1 MLNTLIEIGKQVSK
15 KERHPWEDF
24 LLDIKLS
31 NRDAEKNMV
40 ILRIVFDLD
49 ASTIVTEGN
58 LERYLRDRR
67 AEYGLIDIL
76 KGNNKAIYSAVET
89 KNLDKLGKALFGK
102 DVVEQNAVKPELS
115 EFQES
120 ILKEAPELQSSELY
134 EALTSIKPFA
144 YMYYVNFKDEKGK
157 LAIKDVKLGDQDLL
171 VAVYVALTCAEK
183 GWDRKPLAEMDGYK
197 TFIEKKFLSPS
208 ATKAKGK
215 LNDPTAARRLC
226 YATGELREDIIEVS
240 FLDRYNLNKIFQSTT
255 INYATNFEKGYFHK
269 NYQLS
274 EATRLY
280 LDRGSNKILEEFQ
293 VRIGGLNH
301 VCVPRLPMGTKGYD
315 IDAYRRLRDRTDLLF
330 RLKNIESVINEMAD
344 QVDNNLYWL
353 DFYGFESDGKS
364 LKFISHIRDVSG
376 THVINLIEQFKN
388 VSQSLGMFLP
398 DQMVNLGTIY
408 HLIPV
413 RKNSKINHALELC
426 KMILEKRPVPE
437 SLLWKHFTELV
448 LCYWYGRY
456 KAYPNIQKPDR
467 EDIIDSL
474 LRTAVFSYQAL
485 RQQLLNLNLMIM
497 EPDQNK
503 ASHVSGA
510 QIESDT
516 LRFLDEMGY
525 TPSQRAM
532 FFLGKALKRVVAVQR
547 NDGKSKTA
555 LDMVNFNGLDERSIR
570 SLAAAIMEKGRQYN
584 PKVKGGNFARNLEF
598 DLNRFYQ
605 HFPAGEQSWKMDNR
619 EALFFFLAGY
629 THFLPKSEE
638 PVVEN
643 NSDNQ

>member
-15 KERHPWEDF
+15 KGRHPWEDF
-24 LLDIKLS
+24 LLEIKLS
-31 NRDAEKNMV
+31 ERDAEKNMV

-49 ASTIVTEGN
+49 ASNIVVEGN

-102 DVVEQNAVKPELS
+102 GAFEQMDAQSELG
-115 EFQES
+115 EFQEA
-120 ILKEAPELQSSELY
+120 ILKEVPELQSSELY
-134 EALTSIKPFA
+134 EALTLVKPFA
-144 YMYYVNFKDEKGK
+144 FKYYKKFKDEKGK
-157 LAIKDVKLGDQDLL
+157 LAIKDVHLGNQDIL

-183 GWDRKPLAEMDGYK
+183 SWDRKPLAEMNGYK
-197 TFIEKKFLSPS
+197 IFIEKKFLSTS
-208 ATKAKGK
+208 KDNTSSKSKVK
-215 LNDPTAARRLC
+215 LC
-226 YATGELREDIIEVS
+226 YATGEFKQDAVEAS
-240 FLDRYNLNKIFQSTT
+240 FSARYNLNKIFQSTT
-255 INYATNFEKGYFHK
+255 INYASNFEGQNLPK

-274 EATRLY
+274 EETSRY
-280 LDRGSNKILEEFQ
+280 LDRGSQKVLDEFH
-293 VRIGGLNH
+293 VTIAGLPH
-301 VCVPRLPMGTKGYD
+301 VCIPRLPTGSEGYE
-315 IDAYRRLRDRTDLLF
+315 IDAYRRLRDKTDLLF
-330 RLKNIESVINEMAD
+330 RLKDIESILSEMDDQAD
-344 QVDNNLYWL
+344 NTLYWL
-353 DFYGFESDGKS
+353 DFYSFESDGNF
-364 LKFISHIRDVSG
+364 LKITNHIRDVSG
-376 THVINLIEQFKN
+376 AHILDLIEQSKK
-388 VSQSLGMFLP
+388 VSQSLAVFV
-398 DQMVNLGTIY
+398 QNKIINLGRMY
-408 HLIPV
+408 YLIPV
-413 RKNSKINHALELC
+413 RKDLKTNAALELC
-426 KMILEKRPVPE
+426 KLILEQRPVPE
-437 SLLWKHFTELV
+437 PLLWRHFTELV
-448 LCYWYGRY
+448 LCHWYGRY
-456 KAYPNIQKPDR
+456 EAYANIHKPERD
-467 EDIIDSL
+467 DIIDSL

-503 ASHVSGA
+503 VSHGGGS

-516 LRFLDEMGY
+516 LRYLDEMGY
-525 TPSQRAM
+525 TSSQRAM

-547 NDGKSKTA
+547 SDSKSKTA

-584 PKVKGGNFARNLEF
+584 PKVKGGNFARNLEY

-638 PVVEN
+638 PIVEN
-643 NSDNQ
+643 DSDNQ